1 MILQKM
7 DPHLQQNL
15 SRSSY
20 IQKSNS
26 SFWKSLTLG
35 VMTSFSALAFSY
47 FYYQF
52 VSSSIEQNIFLLLAL
67 LALFAMLFLFQVLF
81 IYDFKT
87 AGTFIL
93 VESIL
98 LWGIFL
104 YETDLGTSLIGL
116 SITILM
122 FYLAFISSRIYME
135 KLIQISFFR
144 VGVSMMKIFITGI
157 ALFLIMG
164 YISIGLS
171 GSTSI
176 VSRSIFAGALS
187 SSSSIVTRFYP
198 GFSFEESLRDNI
210 EVLTLQTIGRDTRFS
225 EFTPEQKQIFLN
237 QTILNYENK
246 VAEFVGTPVDSRKQL
261 SEVLY
266 SILSLKIENMINVYG
281 SSAYIMVVLIVAL
294 ILRGLSPIFYWP
306 LLFAS
311 FIVFQLLLAFGVIE
325 LLLENHSKEILR
337 L

>member
-67 LALFAMLFLFQVLF
+67 LALFTMLFLFQVLF

-210 EVLTLQTIGRDTRFS
+210 D
-225 EFTPEQKQIFLN
+225 
-237 QTILNYENK
+237 
-246 VAEFVGTPVDSRKQL
+246 RK
-261 SEVLY
+261 S
-266 SILSLKIENMINVYG
+266 
-281 SSAYIMVVLIVAL
+281 VV
-294 ILRGLSPIFYWP
+294 
-306 LLFAS
+306 
-311 FIVFQLLLAFGVIE
+311 
-325 LLLENHSKEILR
+325 
-337 L
+337 